1 VHPKCALPGDRETD
15 HVCKDLTSDGEVA
28 VLIAD
33 GTLSEYNGFDSKEM
47 QPQQHTRVKAVAAV
61 AAVVAAVGLA
71 VVAAVGLA
79 VVAAVVGSVGRLGG
93 AVDGDAPKSFLCA
106 RSTGTSCSSLYGS
119 MR

>member
-1 VHPKCALPGDRETD
+1 MHPKCALPGDRETD
-15 HVCKDLTSDGEVA
+15 HVCKDLTSDGDVA

-33 GTLSEYNGFDSKEM
+33 GTLSESNDFDSKEM
-47 QPQQHTRVKAVAAV
+47 QPQQHTRVKAVAV
-61 AAVVAAVGLA
+61 VQAVVAAVGLA

-79 VVAAVVGSVGRLGG
+79 VVAAVVGSLGRVGGD
-93 AVDGDAPKSFLCA
+93 VVGDAPESFLCA